1 MEDYEGTMRYILVFI
16 LAGFVAGCSTLP
28 DADKITS
35 FGSAVEQSS
44 QSLGTVAAE
53 NLRVALLSEQEE
65 EAVNYVRGD
74 DYKVLSAPQYRIAER
89 EFKFRRTQLKALA
102 GYGAA
107 LKDAADPKKL
117 QDIKDASA
125 KLASAVGGI
134 AALAPGGA
142 AIVTPV
148 VSAAGK
154 AAGIA
159 IADRYARRVNSV
171 IADTDPYIQIVV
183 RNLKEDFRTIN
194 HNSERRFDAYQ
205 KKIWLALSETRSKE
219 VEVTSADGKTE
230 TQLELRDPDH
240 PAPLYAQFI
249 GSNARVVEA
258 TTALE
263 GAKNAEGVLDRI
275 AAAHSALKDGTAT
288 TKPSVDD
295 LLAFSDDLS
304 ALAAAAK
311 GK

>member
-1 MEDYEGTMRYILVFI
+1 MRYILVFI

-28 DADKITS
+28 GADKITG

-44 QSLGTVAAE
+44 QSLEIIAAE
-53 NLRVALLSEQEE
+53 NLRIALLSEQEE

-74 DYKVLSAPQYRIAER
+74 DYKVLSTPQYRIAER

-107 LKDAADPKKL
+107 LKEASDPKKI
-117 QDIKDASA
+117 QDIKDAST

-142 AIVTPV
+142 AVVTPV
-148 VSAAGK
+148 INAAGK

-159 IADRYARRVNSV
+159 ITDRYARKVNGIIV
-171 IADTDPYIQIVV
+171 DTDPYVQAVV

-230 TQLELRDPDH
+230 TRLEVRDPDH

-249 GSNARVVEA
+249 GSNERVVGA

-263 GAKNAEGVLDRI
+263 GSKSAEGVLDRI
-275 AAAHSALKDGTAT
+275 AAAHSALKNGTAT
-288 TKPSVDD
+288 AKPSIDD
-295 LLAFSDDLS
+295 LLTFSDDLT
-304 ALAAAAK
+304 ALATAAK